1 MRQPSP
7 QKSTILLIEDTLS
20 LQMVYRSVL
29 AAAGYQVAV
38 AGTAALGLA
47 QVAALKP
54 AVVLLDLVLPDRDG
68 LEVMHDLVT
77 RHPETT
83 IIAIT
88 ANGSVNRAVEA
99 MRAGAHDFLVKPF
112 DETRL
117 LSAVQNALADRQP
130 PAPRSSAPQPGR
142 APGLAPGKSTGQTPG
157 QSTAQAPGQTL
168 NAATDHTA
176 ENAAVTDPS
185 GFIGSSQ
192 VMARIHDTIASVARS
207 MATVFITGE
216 SGTGKELCALAV
228 HARSARASGPFIA
241 LNCGAIP
248 QDLLESE
255 VFGHMKGSFTGAI
268 SDKPG
273 AAAAADGGTLF
284 LDEVCE
290 MAPALQTKLLRFLQ
304 TSTVQPV
311 GSTRPKKVNVRI
323 VCATN
328 RDPAEA
334 VRRGHFREDLYYRL
348 YVVPIHMPPLRD
360 RGQDIIEIAD
370 AALVRFAHE
379 EGRQF
384 HGLDP
389 TVRSLLVSLPWPGNV
404 RQLLNVMR
412 NVVVL
417 NPGGWVT
424 PDMLPPS
431 LAERLPVAADSPRSL
446 HLAPDLYQP
455 DLHQNGLSVP
465 NYPGSNQSAATHS
478 ATDSL
483 VGLTLADAERQ
494 LIEATVARHGGSIPK
509 AARVLDV
516 SPSTLYRKIESWK
529 AEAG

>member
-1 MRQPSP
+1 MKSSASSSRPSV
-7 QKSTILLIEDTLS
+7 LLVEDTLS
-20 LQMVYRSVL
+20 LQMVYRSIL
-29 AAAGYQVAV
+29 ATAGHRVAV
-38 AGTAALGLA
+38 AANAADGLA
-47 QVAALKP
+47 QFRTHRP
-54 AVVLLDLVLPDRDG
+54 MVVLLDLILPDRDG
-68 LEVMHDLVT
+68 LEVMQEIQAIQ
-77 RHPETT
+77 PETRV
-83 IIAIT
+83 IAIT

-112 DETRL
+112 DEGRF
-117 LSAVQNALADRQP
+117 LSAVQNALAEANPRE
-130 PAPRSSAPQPGR
+130 PAKPADPATRSHDASQIADG
-142 APGLAPGKSTGQTPG
+142 
-157 QSTAQAPGQTL
+157 
-168 NAATDHTA
+168 
-176 ENAAVTDPS
+176 S
-185 GFIGSSQ
+185 GFIGSSDT
-192 VMARIHDTIASVARS
+192 MKRIHGTIASVARS

-228 HARSARASGPFIA
+228 HGNSNRASGPFIA

-284 LDEVCE
+284 LDEICE

-311 GSTRPKKVNVRI
+311 GATRPRKVNVRI

-328 RDPAEA
+328 RDPLDA

-360 RGQDIIEIAD
+360 RGQDIIEIAE
-370 AALVRFAHE
+370 AALTRFAQE

-389 TVRSLLVSLPWPGNV
+389 SVRSLMQSLPWPGNV

-417 NPGGWVT
+417 NQGGWVT
-424 PDMLPPS
+424 TEMLPPG
-431 LAERLPVAADSPRSL
+431 LADETIPAGPQVLASASPEV
-446 HLAPDLYQP
+446 LAPD
-455 DLHQNGLSVP
+455 
-465 NYPGSNQSAATHS
+465 
-478 ATDSL
+478 SL
-483 VGLTLADAERQ
+483 LGLTLAEAERR
-494 LIEATVARHGGSIPK
+494 LIEATLAQYSGSIPK

-516 SPSTLYRKIESWK
+516 SPSTLYRKIEAWNAK
-529 AEAG
+529 AS

>member
-1 MRQPSP
+1 M
-7 QKSTILLIEDTLS
+7 S

-29 AAAGYQVAV
+29 SSAGFRVAV
-38 AGTAALGLA
+38 AGTAAEGLA
-47 QVAALKP
+47 HFQSLKP
-54 AVVLLDLVLPDRDG
+54 AVVLLDLILPDRDG
-68 LEVMHDLVT
+68 LDLMQELLALQ
-77 RHPETT
+77 PETN

-112 DETRL
+112 DENRF
-117 LSAVQNALADRQP
+117 LSAVQNALAERS
-130 PAPRSSAPQPGR
+130 PRR
-142 APGLAPGKSTGQTPG
+142 
-157 QSTAQAPGQTL
+157 
-168 NAATDHTA
+168 AATLAFVPPLDRPA
-176 ENAAVTDPS
+176 LTDTS
-185 GFIGSSQ
+185 GFIGSSDA
-192 VMARIHDTIASVARS
+192 MRRIHDTIASVARS

-228 HARSARASGPFIA
+228 HANSARASGPFIA

-284 LDEVCE
+284 LDEICE

-311 GSTRPKKVNVRI
+311 GATRPKKVNVRI

-328 RDPAEA
+328 RDPMDA

-348 YVVPIHMPPLRD
+348 FVVPIHMPPLRD
-360 RGQDIIEIAD
+360 RGEDIIEIAE
-370 AALVRFAHE
+370 AALMRFAEE
-379 EGRQF
+379 EGRTF
-384 HGLDP
+384 LGLDP
-389 TVRSLLVSLPWPGNV
+389 AVRSMLPRLPWPGNV
-404 RQLLNVMR
+404 RQLLNVIR

-424 PDMLPPS
+424 PGMLPS
-431 LAERLPVAADSPRSL
+431 GLAAEPME
-446 HLAPDLYQP
+446 
-455 DLHQNGLSVP
+455 
-465 NYPGSNQSAATHS
+465 S
-478 ATDSL
+478 ATTLAGPAVAPAPPPIDSL
-483 VGLTLADAERQ
+483 VGLTLAEAERR
-494 LIEATVARHGGSIPK
+494 LIEATLASHAGSIPR

-529 AEAG
+529 AQAG

>member
-1 MRQPSP
+1 MKSP
-7 QKSTILLIEDTLS
+7 TSARAPILLIEDTIS
-20 LQMVYRSVL
+20 LQMVYRSIL
-29 AAAGYQVAV
+29 TGAGYRVAV
-38 AGTAALGLA
+38 AGTAAEGLS
-47 QVAALKP
+47 QFIALQP
-54 AVVLLDLVLPDRDG
+54 AIVLVDLVLPDSDG
-68 LEVMHDLVT
+68 LELMQKMLKVQ
-77 RHPETT
+77 PTT
-83 IIAIT
+83 SIIAIT
-88 ANGSVNRAVEA
+88 ANGSVNRAVDA

-112 DETRL
+112 DEGRL
-117 LSAVQNALADRQP
+117 LSTVQNTLAERRARTSAAVAGPAKP
-130 PAPRSSAPQPGR
+130 PASPRSPSSSTESHAP
-142 APGLAPGKSTGQTPG
+142 
-157 QSTAQAPGQTL
+157 
-168 NAATDHTA
+168 A
-176 ENAAVTDPS
+176 EVA
-185 GFIGSSQ
+185 GFIGSSDQ
-192 VMARIHDTIASVARS
+192 MARIHATIGSVARS

-228 HARSARASGPFIA
+228 HAGSARANGPFIA

-284 LDEVCE
+284 LDEICE

-311 GSTRPKKVNVRI
+311 GATRPKKVNVRI

-328 RDPAEA
+328 RDPVDA

-348 YVVPIHMPPLRD
+348 FVVPIHMPPLRD
-360 RGQDIIEIAD
+360 RGQDVIEIAE
-370 AALVRFAHE
+370 AALLRFARE
-379 EGRQF
+379 EGREF
-384 HGLDP
+384 HGLSP
-389 TVRSLLVSLPWPGNV
+389 EVRALLPRLPWPGNV

-424 PDMLPPS
+424 PDMLPPGLMDAPPAQDGAPPS
-431 LAERLPVAADSPRSL
+431 LQP
-446 HLAPDLYQP
+446 APDLP
-455 DLHQNGLSVP
+455 S
-465 NYPGSNQSAATHS
+465 
-478 ATDSL
+478 TDSL
-483 VGLTLADAERQ
+483 VGLTLAEAERR

-516 SPSTLYRKIESWK
+516 SPSTLYRKIEGWK
-529 AEAG
+529 PLAS